1 MATIKLYNFLTRK
14 KEIFKPTKKGQVG
27 LYTCG
32 PTVYNYAHIGNLRTY
47 IFEDVLRRTLESA
60 GYKVK
65 HVINITDVED
75 KIIKNAREAQKSIFE
90 FTKPYEAA
98 FYNDIKKLNIE
109 PAWKYPKATDHIK
122 EMIGVIKT
130 LIKNKLAYRSDGSV
144 YFDVS
149 KFKKY
154 GRLSRLWE
162 SDLAKGG
169 SDFRRTDS
177 DEYEK
182 GSAEDFVL
190 WKAKKPA
197 RNATP
202 ASNASRSDAGWH
214 SVAGGD
220 SEPSWPSPWGGGGP
234 GGDIECSAMSMKY
247 LGEGFDIHAGGIDLL
262 FPHHENE
269 IAQSEGATKKRFV
282 KYFIEGEHLLVDGKK
297 MSKSL
302 GNVFTLRDLEN
313 KNFDPLAFRYL
324 VLGAHYRTQLNF
336 TLESLKFAQN
346 SLERLKDFVLN
357 LKKLN
362 EPRTQVLQ
370 DKKNMCVLA
379 KFASEAKEAFLN
391 DLDTPKALARV
402 WVIINEYNKNSQ
414 KYAASEVLGLILE
427 FDRMFGF
434 GLADV
439 RREPKKPGEDIL
451 RLLKERETARKL
463 HDFAVADFLRQKIYD
478 LGWEIQDAHGG
489 PLLKHHA

>member
-154 GRLSRLWE
+154 GRLSRLRK

-214 SVAGGD
+214 SVAGGG
-220 SEPSWPSPWGGGGP
+220 SEPS
-234 GGDIECSAMSMKY
+234 
-247 LGEGFDIHAGGIDLL
+247 
-262 FPHHENE
+262 
-269 IAQSEGATKKRFV
+269 
-282 KYFIEGEHLLVDGKK
+282 
-297 MSKSL
+297 
-302 GNVFTLRDLEN
+302 
-313 KNFDPLAFRYL
+313 
-324 VLGAHYRTQLNF
+324 
-336 TLESLKFAQN
+336 
-346 SLERLKDFVLN
+346 
-357 LKKLN
+357 
-362 EPRTQVLQ
+362 
-370 DKKNMCVLA
+370 
-379 KFASEAKEAFLN
+379 
-391 DLDTPKALARV
+391 
-402 WVIINEYNKNSQ
+402 
-414 KYAASEVLGLILE
+414 
-427 FDRMFGF
+427 
-434 GLADV
+434 
-439 RREPKKPGEDIL
+439 
-451 RLLKERETARKL
+451 
-463 HDFAVADFLRQKIYD
+463 
-478 LGWEIQDAHGG
+478 
-489 PLLKHHA
+489 